1 MLKFKAKR
9 LFLLSEIWYNIH
21 MKKQKY
27 TEEQLNN
34 MSREELA
41 KLVLSQQNELAE
53 QTSLVELLKEQIKID
68 RMKKYGRKSEQVI
81 DGQIC
86 IEFNEAEASFSEKS
100 EEPKAEEVVIPE
112 HTRKKAR
119 PKGKLEED
127 LSGIVSEIV
136 DHTLS
141 EEELAKE
148 FPDGYNRL
156 PDEVHKTLEFIPAQF
171 KVLEHHIAVYKASK
185 GGKILRAPQPVNL
198 LPHSIVTPSLAAAII
213 NSKYVNSLPL
223 YRLEQEFKRN
233 EINLSRQTMA
243 NWMIRLTERYL
254 SLVYDKMRE
263 KLLSSSV
270 VHADETPVLVNKDGR
285 KAGSKSYMW
294 VYCSNDKDKEI
305 VMYDY
310 QKTRKAE
317 NPMEYLE
324 DFKGTL
330 VTDGYQVYHA
340 MGKRTPDLKIAGC
353 WAHARRPFADIVK
366 SIKKNTNTS
375 SPRMSIA
382 VEAVERIGEIYEEDK
397 KLNDI
402 PSEMRKKLRE
412 EKVKPLVEAYFEWV
426 KEQRLHAV
434 KGSALGKALQYS
446 INQESYLRTFLE
458 EPDVPLDNN
467 RAERAIRNFTIG
479 RKNWV
484 MIDTIH
490 GAESSA
496 MLYSLA
502 ETAKANNL
510 KPYEYFKYLLEEIPP
525 HMDEKDTAFIDKL
538 MPWSD
543 TLPEA
548 CRKEKQE

>member
-1 MLKFKAKR
+1 MLF
-9 LFLLSEIWYNIH
+9 EIWYNIH
-21 MKKQKY
+21 MEKQKY

-53 QTSLVELLKEQIKID
+53 QTSLVALLKEQIKIA

-86 IEFNEAEASFSEKS
+86 IDFNEAEASFSEKA
-100 EEPKAEEVVIPE
+100 EEPKAEEVVIAE

-127 LSGIVSEIV
+127 LSGISSEIV
-136 DHTLS
+136 EHTLS

-148 FPDGYNRL
+148 FPDGYTRL
-156 PDEVHKTLEFIPAQF
+156 ADEVHKTLEFIPAQF
-171 KVLEHHIAVYKASK
+171 KVLEHHVAVYKASK
-185 GGKILRAPQPVNL
+185 GGKILRAPKPVNL

-213 NSKYVNSLPL
+213 NSKYVNALPL

-254 SLVYDKMRE
+254 SLVCDKMRE

-317 NPMEYLE
+317 HPTEYLE
-324 DFKGTL
+324 EFKGTL

-353 WAHARRPFADIVK
+353 WAHARRPFADIIK
-366 SIKKNTNTS
+366 SIKNNTNTS
-375 SPRMSIA
+375 NPRMSIA
-382 VEAVERIGEIYEEDK
+382 VEAVEKIGKIYEEDK
-397 KLNDI
+397 KLNDL
-402 PSEMRKKLRE
+402 PPEMRNKLRK
-412 EKVKPLVEAYFEWV
+412 EKVKPIVEAYFKWV
-426 KEQRLHAV
+426 KEQRLNAV

-458 EPDVPLDNN
+458 NPDVPLDNN

-510 KPYEYFKYLLEEIPP
+510 KPYEYFKYLLEEIPA

-538 MPWSD
+538 MPWSES
-543 TLPEA
+543 LPEL
-548 CRKEKQE
+548 CRK